1 VQRRQVIDRTAAT
14 LAATRA
20 VLKEQPTQSPVAEAD
35 AVPAP
40 ARGADVERPIA
51 RFEEHDR
58 VQRHQVI
65 NLAAAHAVLK
75 EPPAQSP
82 SGGGGGGYQRGGI
95 GCPQRHEEI
104 GSELPAGGAGEVG
117 RRYFPP
123 HWVYLANDRHYFV
136 CL

>member
-1 VQRRQVIDRTAAT
+1 
-14 LAATRA
+14 
-20 VLKEQPTQSPVAEAD
+20 
-35 AVPAP
+35 
-40 ARGADVERPIA
+40 
-51 RFEEHDR
+51 

-65 NLAAAHAVLK
+65 DLAVAHAMLK

-82 SGGGGGGYQRGGI
+82 SGGGGDGYQHGGI
-95 GCPQRHEEI
+95 GCPQRPEEI